1 MKDQTVALLKINQP
15 NQALPPSEESF
26 LIELKETE
34 NHLLHFSLSGLSINK
49 LTDANK
55 IGEEAPKTLEQLPL
69 MTRIYEN
76 LIGAVLATTESV
88 VGVIKSAEPEISLLE
103 VAQHDSFN
111 DCWIV
116 IYDRVYDVTKFLH
129 SVSNGVGPAGLI

>member
-1 MKDQTVALLKINQP
+1 MKDQTVTLLNNGQL
-15 NQALPPSEESF
+15 NQAQPQIDESF
-26 LIELKETE
+26 L
-34 NHLLHFSLSGLSINK
+34 
-49 LTDANK
+49 
-55 IGEEAPKTLEQLPL
+55 
-69 MTRIYEN
+69 RIYETI
-76 LIGAVLATTESV
+76 IGAVLATTESV

-129 SVSNGVGPAGLI
+129 SVSNVVGPAGMI